1 MERKTYQEWK
11 KQESKI
17 FKRFMFFYFADG
29 VAIVFGASFLPKGGW
44 KEVTAADF
52 PLLFCILL
60 GFVGMGLLFRQYR
73 KEPLCCIRNKQR

>member
-17 FKRFMFFYFADG
+17 FKRFMCLYFAGG
-29 VAIVFGASFLPKGGW
+29 VAIVFGVSFLPKGGW

-52 PLLFCILL
+52 PLLFFMSL
-60 GFVGMGLLFRQYR
+60 GLVGMGLLIRQYS
-73 KEPLCCIRNKQR
+73 KVVSVLYKK